1 MTPRKKLDQ
10 LCRRH
15 GLPRA
20 AAESLMPLVERA
32 LSASSPELRLS
43 LLNVVENSLA
53 RRALER
59 ERQIKLEKTEDY
71 KFLKA
76 VAQVLHTW
84 DPTAEG

>member
-20 AAESLMPLVERA
+20 AAASLMPLVERA
-32 LSASSPELRLS
+32 LSASSPELRRS
-43 LLNVVENSLA
+43 LLNVVENSIA

-59 ERQIKLEKTEDY
+59 ERRLSLEKTEDY

-76 VAQVLHTW
+76 VAEVLHSW
-84 DPTAEG
+84 DPTPES